1 MKLMSNVSMETLK
14 VYKKSLN
21 MNHRYAM
28 TLAFNSSRLATDN
41 QKKKKKK
48 FKLNFHTINVKIRI
62 QYSIKLC

>member
-1 MKLMSNVSMETLK
+1 METLK

-41 QKKKKKK
+41 QKKKKEIQIK
-48 FKLNFHTINVKIRI
+48 FSYHK
-62 QYSIKLC
+62 C